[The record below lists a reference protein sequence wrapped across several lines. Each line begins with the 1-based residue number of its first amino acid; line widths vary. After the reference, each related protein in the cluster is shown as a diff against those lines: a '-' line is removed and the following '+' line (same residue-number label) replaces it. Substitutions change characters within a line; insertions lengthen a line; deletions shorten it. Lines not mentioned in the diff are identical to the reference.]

1 MIDFTQF
8 PMPYLNYYVQQYLFA
23 RSINMNSI
31 SSTYLCNIT
40 DHQLCVINLNGLP
53 FSYDAECLLPIN
65 TFLQTSKLS
74 FFGPIIKC
82 GYDYNDNNRYQ
93 NGSTFNPCVMFLFF
107 WFIYNYD
114 IIYVVMIQCMLQLKQ
129 ETAFIIENNEEF
141 LPSSPSSLGGL

>member
-1 MIDFTQF
+1 MS
-8 PMPYLNYYVQQYLFA
+8 YVQQYLFA

-53 FSYDAECLLPIN
+53 FSYDTECLLPIN

-107 WFIYNYD
+107 WFICNYD
-114 IIYVVMIQCMLQLKQ
+114 IMYVLMYLWYNAKTRNSIYHWKQ
-129 ETAFIIENNEEF
+129 WRVLTIFSFFFRRLVERQKQRYYC
-141 LPSSPSSLGGL
+141 S